1 MTYEG
6 TNENQ
11 RKEQIQKAFSQAKS
25 IMRRFSMRNVN
36 GFERAILL
44 GSGTFLVLILAQNI
58 APFAE
63 FTHTMVVDGVG
74 RLPLVGGIFRNDFIA
89 ELTGLIVGSA
99 LFISIQCAEVLPS
112 VIKAAGSSSQYQ
124 AIEALAGGAY
134 LLDVAACLHFWP
146 PLTVSWAM
154 FWMAPNIGAIDWRNL
169 TIGIITVFGAALWMS
184 LLIKFSK
191 D

>member
-6 TNENQ
+6 TTQ
-11 RKEQIQKAFSQAKS
+11 GKKEQLQKAVSQAKS

-44 GSGTFLVLILAQNI
+44 GSGTFLLLVLGQNI
-58 APFAE
+58 APYAE
-63 FTHTMVVDGVG
+63 FTNGMVVDGVA
-74 RLPLVGGIFRNDFIA
+74 RLPLIGGIFRNDFIA

-99 LFISIQCAEVLPS
+99 LFISIQCAEVLPK
-112 VIKAAGSSSQYQ
+112 VIRAAGSSSQYQ
-124 AIEALAGGAY
+124 AMETLAGGAY
-134 LLDVAACLHFWP
+134 VLDVLACLHFWP

-154 FWMAPNIGAIDWRNL
+154 FWMAPNISSIDWRNL
-169 TIGIITVFGAALWMS
+169 TIGIITVFGASLWMS
-184 LLIKFSK
+184 LFVKFSK